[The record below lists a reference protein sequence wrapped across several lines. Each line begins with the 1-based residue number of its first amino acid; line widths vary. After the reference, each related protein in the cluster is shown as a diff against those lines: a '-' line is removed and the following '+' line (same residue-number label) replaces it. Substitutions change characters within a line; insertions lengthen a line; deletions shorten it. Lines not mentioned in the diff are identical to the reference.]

1 MRGISGIRSIR
12 SIFVFIII
20 FIFYQYNNMTFIN
33 YITHHGRV
41 YPTGIRGQ
49 CVEFARRWLIHHD
62 ILFENVEHAVD
73 IWNIPSV
80 IRLSDHQVIPF
91 LSISNDGLHLP
102 TIGSL
107 LIYRQNNTLPYGH
120 VAVVVGVDHEKR
132 LIHIDE
138 RNWNEH
144 PKTIPILTNGQLD
157 EPDMIGWKVVM

>member
-1 MRGISGIRSIR
+1 
-12 SIFVFIII
+12 
-20 FIFYQYNNMTFIN
+20 MTFIN
-33 YITHHGRV
+33 YITYRGRV

-62 ILFENVEHAVD
+62 ILFENVENAID

-80 IRLSDHQVIPF
+80 IRLSDQQVLPFHSIP
-91 LSISNDGLHLP
+91 NDGRLP

-107 LIYRQNNTLPYGH
+107 LIYRQTNKLPYGH
-120 VAVVVGVDHEKR
+120 VAVVISVDHEKR

-144 PKTIPILTNGQLD
+144 PKTISILENGGLD
-157 EPDMIGWKVVM
+157 DLDILGWKVVM